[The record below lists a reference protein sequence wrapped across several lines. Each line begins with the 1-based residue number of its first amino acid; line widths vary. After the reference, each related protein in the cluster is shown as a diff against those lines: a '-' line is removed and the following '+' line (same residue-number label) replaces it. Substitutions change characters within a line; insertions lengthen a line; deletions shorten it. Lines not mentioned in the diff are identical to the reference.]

1 MNQAAQITPI
11 QPGRAELPDQ
21 NTMAAD
27 KPRATPTSPVRSG
40 LTIKLQIAAG
50 VFVPMLAL
58 GLWLTSQ
65 GFFG

>member
-1 MNQAAQITPI
+1 
-11 QPGRAELPDQ
+11 
-21 NTMAAD
+21 MAANNSRSR
-27 KPRATPTSPVRSG
+27 PAAPPTSSGRSG
-40 LTIKLQIAAG
+40 LTIKLQIAGA

>member
-1 MNQAAQITPI
+1 
-11 QPGRAELPDQ
+11 
-21 NTMAAD
+21 MAAD
-27 KPRATPTSPVRSG
+27 KSRSTPTTRDRSG

-50 VFVPMLAL
+50 VFVPMAAL